1 MALFKGRDRFLGIDI
16 SASAVKLV
24 ELSRNGQRL
33 QVEAVAMEPL
43 PEGTVEDRNPT
54 DPEEVGAAIKRALKT
69 SGTHLKHAAVAVPTS
84 SVITRTLPMPAEY
97 GDDDIEA
104 SIQIEA
110 AQYIPFP
117 LEEIYIDFQVQAGS
131 KALAETQE
139 VMLVAS
145 RKEYVDLRADAL
157 SEAGLKPSIVDVE
170 AYALENAYPILEEGA
185 SASDVD
191 GKRGATRVGDVRVA
205 LVDMGA
211 TITTLYVFQE
221 SKVIFA
227 REQAFGGDQLT
238 ASIADTYGLEKGKAE
253 LAKRSG
259 ELSEDYP
266 ATILAPFKQSA
277 AEQIGNA
284 LQFFFSSSHYNSVD
298 KIILVGGGALVPGL
312 AAEVARRLKI
322 PTIIGSC
329 FEQMGNATRV
339 NRRGL
344 LRDAPLYTV
353 ACGLAMRSFDA

>member
-1 MALFKGRDRFLGIDI
+1 
-16 SASAVKLV
+16 
-24 ELSRNGQRL
+24 
-33 QVEAVAMEPL
+33 
-43 PEGTVEDRNPT
+43 
-54 DPEEVGAAIKRALKT
+54 
-69 SGTHLKHAAVAVPTS
+69 
-84 SVITRTLPMPAEY
+84 MPVEY

-117 LEEIYIDFQVQAGS
+117 LEEIYIDFQVQAGT

-157 SEAGLKPSIVDVE
+157 HEAGLKPSIVDVE

-185 SASDVD
+185 STSDVN
-191 GKRGATRVGDVRVA
+191 GERAAIRVGDVRVA

-221 SKVIFA
+221 NKVIFA
-227 REQAFGGDQLT
+227 REQTFGGDQLT

-312 AAEVARRLKI
+312 AGEVARRLKI

-329 FEQMGNATRV
+329 FEQMSNASRV
-339 NRRGL
+339 NRRGQ
-344 LRDAPLYTV
+344 T
-353 ACGLAMRSFDA
+353 SI